1 AMQGSLG
8 YARSEITRL
17 EQSNRELT
25 EEVQKYRAAC
35 ELSQT
40 VHEVEQETQEENFK
54 EEMGRALLAKD
65 LQIDREIRRADRAT
79 REASVLKAHFYS
91 GESGVPDY
99 DPSLRQALQEMEAID
114 AEIDKLDPA
123 YATWKNRIKFHSD
136 FQRGNALVQ
145 QEEEGERRGVTTQTA
160 KMPREKPRHTG
171 DIEASTTRR
180 WPLTDSGTTA
190 ESVRDVE
197 GSTGY
202 LLEGS
207 TMAGAELRYE
217 NGQIDDDV
225 QRLCKENQELNGK
238 EGLAPSKQSIGAS
251 LARAS
256 RGCVSQST
264 EEAIQ
269 ASAASRTRLHPSYEG
284 SEGNLASFYS
294 FSIHKASLG
303 TEGGRVRRTPLVNA
317 QMAQSCASL
326 STREENLCEILCS
339 EIAFLERKLQRSEE
353 CVRLNELLRSPP
365 RYNKWGGSS
374 PEMTV
379 GNLSPVSLVSSRDAA
394 TPLSIGGWSL
404 EEVSRRCDALEEEMQ
419 QIKARLVFTG
429 GSVEAGGT
437 VDKAVETSTCSDGGI
452 ATTIGPLEEEAR
464 CARDE
469 ARRWKDAYRR
479 LEQDQRE
486 LIEASHEDEKHLQEL
501 SAKVQGS
508 GSPS

>member
-1 AMQGSLG
+1 
-8 YARSEITRL
+8 
-17 EQSNRELT
+17 
-25 EEVQKYRAAC
+25 
-35 ELSQT
+35 
-40 VHEVEQETQEENFK
+40 
-54 EEMGRALLAKD
+54 
-65 LQIDREIRRADRAT
+65 
-79 REASVLKAHFYS
+79 
-91 GESGVPDY
+91 
-99 DPSLRQALQEMEAID
+99 MEAID

-190 ESVRDVE
+190 ES
-197 GSTGY
+197 GY

-284 SEGNLASFYS
+284 
-294 FSIHKASLG
+294 

-317 QMAQSCASL
+317 QMAQSCGSL